1 MFLLGIFGTPFPYLV
16 GLIVYIIIMLQIGNV
31 PTSNDLTPPLT
42 HCINVT
48 DDRLSHESAK
58 TATCYHYSSERQND
72 TVEIRLQSITW
83 AKAIIIDFHETTIAF
98 LSHGYSS
105 YKQNKAPP
113 VA

>member
-31 PTSNDLTPPLT
+31 PTTNDLTPPLT

-48 DDRLSHESAK
+48 DDRLSHETAK
-58 TATCYHYSSERQND
+58 AATCYHYSSEHQND
-72 TVEIRLQSITW
+72 IAEIRPQSIHWT
-83 AKAIIIDFHETTIAF
+83 KAIIIDFRETTTAF
-98 LSHGYSS
+98 LSSEYSS